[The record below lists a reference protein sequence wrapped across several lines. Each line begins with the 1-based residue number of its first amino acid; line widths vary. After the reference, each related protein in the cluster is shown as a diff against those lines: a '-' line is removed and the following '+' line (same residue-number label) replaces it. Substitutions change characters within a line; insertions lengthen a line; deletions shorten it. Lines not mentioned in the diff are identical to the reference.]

1 MTKRILLPFCS
12 ALVLCTFIVVSACS
26 PRAAETVQTSP
37 PITIEQ
43 VVLAKAKLA
52 ELRNVELE
60 EIPLNRMALLA
71 FPALKPKPRREF
83 SLAAVGDMMLGTNY
97 PDPKY
102 LPPGDGS
109 MILRDV
115 AGLLQN
121 ADVTIGNLEGTLLN
135 EGGTPKRCTNPDA
148 CYAFRSPE
156 SYAQHFANAGFDF
169 LSLANNHSGDFGP
182 IGRSTTKR
190 RLQEVGI
197 AYAGLM
203 GTDEIAYRT
212 YRGVR
217 FAFIAFAPN
226 SGTVDVRD
234 IPRARRLVE
243 MADAEADL
251 VIVTFHGGAEGKDA
265 QHVTRGTEEY
275 YNENR
280 GNVYAF
286 SHAVIDAGAD
296 AVLGHGPH
304 VSRAMEVYKDRLIA
318 YSLGNFATYGR
329 FNLRGPA
336 GVAPLLKFRL
346 DETGKFLS
354 GELIPIYQTKQS
366 GPKVDPQSRAIR
378 IIADLSRQDFPE
390 SPLQISN
397 DGRLSLGSL

>member
-1 MTKRILLPFCS
+1 MITRKYTSFFSAVILGT
-12 ALVLCTFIVVSACS
+12 VLAVSACS
-26 PRAAETVQTSP
+26 PRASKTVQAT
-37 PITIEQ
+37 PITVEKA
-43 VVLAKAKLA
+43 VLAKAELA
-52 ELRNVELE
+52 ELNAVEMLSVAAV
-60 EIPLNRMALLA
+60 R
-71 FPALKPKPRREF
+71 PALSTFPQIKAKPRAEF
-83 SLAAVGDMMLGTNY
+83 SLVAVGDMMLGTNY

-109 MILRDV
+109 MILRDMESY
-115 AGLLQN
+115 LQN
-121 ADVTIGNLEGTLLN
+121 ADITIGNLEGTLLN
-135 EGGTPKRCTNPDA
+135 EGGTPKRCGNPDA

-156 SYAQHFANAGFDF
+156 SFAQHFANAGFDF

-182 IGRSTTKR
+182 IGRATTKR
-190 RLQEVGI
+190 RLEEYGI

-212 YRGVR
+212 FQGVR

-234 IPRARRLVE
+234 ISRARRLVE
-243 MADAEADL
+243 QADAEAEI

-265 QHVTRGTEEY
+265 QHVTRRTEEY
-275 YNENR
+275 YKENR
-280 GNVYAF
+280 GNVYKF

-304 VSRAMEVYKDRLIA
+304 VSRAMELYKDRIIA

-336 GVAPLLKFRL
+336 GVAPLLKFRM
-346 DETGKFLS
+346 DDTGRFIS
-354 GELIPIYQTKQS
+354 GEIVPIYQTKPS
-366 GPKVDPQSRAIR
+366 GPKVDPRGRAIK
-378 IIADLSRQDFPE
+378 IIADLSNQDFPE
-390 SPLQISN
+390 SPLRIGS
-397 DGRLSLGSL
+397 DGSLSVPNL

>member
-1 MTKRILLPFCS
+1 MTRTTPFS
-12 ALVLCTFIVVSACS
+12 LASFALVSLLLASACS
-26 PRAAETVQTSP
+26 PRTAKTVQIAPVTF
-37 PITIEQ
+37 EQ

-52 ELRNVELE
+52 ERSTVEMKKV
-60 EIPLNRMALLA
+60 PLQREALYPL
-71 FPALKPKPRREF
+71 PIIKPKPRAEF
-83 SLAAVGDMMLGTNY
+83 NMIAVGDMMLGTNY
-97 PDPKY
+97 PDPKH

-115 AGLLQN
+115 QALLQD
-121 ADVTIGNLEGTLLN
+121 ADITIGNLEGTLLN
-135 EGGTPKRCTNPDA
+135 EGGTPKRCGNPDA

-182 IGRSTTKR
+182 VGRTTTKR
-190 RLQEVGI
+190 RLEEYGI

-212 YRGVR
+212 FAGVR

-234 IPRARRLVE
+234 IPRAKRLVQQ
-243 MADAEADL
+243 ADAEADL

-265 QHVTRGTEEY
+265 QHVTRRTEEY
-275 YNENR
+275 YRENR

-336 GVAPLLKFRL
+336 GVAPLLKFRF
-346 DETGKFLS
+346 DDTGKFLS
-354 GELIPIYQTKQS
+354 GEIVPIYQTKPS
-366 GPKVDPQSRAIR
+366 GPKVDPQGRAIR

-390 SPLQISN
+390 SPLQIASN
-397 DGRLSLGSL
+397 GTLSVPSL

>member
-1 MTKRILLPFCS
+1 MLIKKYPQYFFTLLLC
-12 ALVLCTFIVVSACS
+12 ALMAGTSCS
-26 PRAAETVQTSP
+26 PRTSKLAQAV
-37 PITIEQ
+37 PIEIEK
-43 VVLAKAKLA
+43 VVLAKAEIASLSSIEMEKVPLV
-52 ELRNVELE
+52 RTSLE
-60 EIPLNRMALLA
+60 S
-71 FPALKPKPRREF
+71 FPQINPRPRLVF

-109 MILRDV
+109 AILMEME
-115 AGLLQN
+115 GYLQT
-121 ADVTIGNLEGTLLN
+121 ADITIGNLEGTLLN
-135 EGGTPKRCTNPDA
+135 EGGTPKRCGNPDA

-156 SYAQHFANAGFDF
+156 SYAQHFSNAGFDF

-182 IGRSTTKR
+182 IGRRTTKR
-190 RLQEVGI
+190 RLEEYGI

-212 YRGVR
+212 FKGVR

-234 IPRARRLVE
+234 ISRARRLVE
-243 MADAEADL
+243 QADAEAEL
-251 VIVTFHGGAEGKDA
+251 VIVTFHGGAEGKNA
-265 QHVTRGTEEY
+265 QHVTRQTEEY

-304 VSRAMEVYKDRLIA
+304 VSRAMEVYKDRIIA

-336 GVAPLLKFRL
+336 GVAPLLKFQM
-346 DETGKFLS
+346 DDTGRFLS
-354 GELIPIYQTKQS
+354 GEIIPIYQTKPS
-366 GPKVDPQSRAIR
+366 GPKVDPQGRAIR

-390 SPLQISN
+390 SPLQVGS
-397 DGRLSLGSL
+397 DGTLSVPSM